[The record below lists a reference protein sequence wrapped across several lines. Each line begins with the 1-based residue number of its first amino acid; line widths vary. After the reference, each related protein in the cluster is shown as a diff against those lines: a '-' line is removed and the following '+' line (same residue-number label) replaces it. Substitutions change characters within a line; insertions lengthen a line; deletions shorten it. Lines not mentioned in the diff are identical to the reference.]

1 MSERIGVIAAI
12 VSCAAGGAAAVAT
25 RFVIGAVD
33 PITIAAFRFG
43 LGFAVLLP
51 LTLALR
57 SRWPSGRDWIG
68 VALLGLMFFGL
79 FFVLYNISLSHTT
92 TARGTL
98 ALSVLPLVTMA
109 VAALLGVERLTARK
123 SAGVVVAVLGVAATL
138 AAGLGDAPEGA
149 WRGDLIM
156 VGATLCMA
164 LYSIW
169 SRPYVRRSSPLAFVT
184 AGMGCGALCLVVV
197 AAWSGGF
204 VVARQFDWAQ
214 WLAIFYLG
222 AGGGALAFYL
232 WVFALERASPTRVA
246 NTMTVN
252 PVVSSVLA
260 AWLLGEPL
268 GFHIAAGIAAVGA
281 GIWIATV
288 EPRSAT

>member
-1 MSERIGVIAAI
+1 M
-12 VSCAAGGAAAVAT
+12 
-25 RFVIGAVD
+25 
-33 PITIAAFRFG
+33 
-43 LGFAVLLP
+43 
-51 LTLALR
+51 
-57 SRWPSGRDWIG
+57 
-68 VALLGLMFFGL
+68 
-79 FFVLYNISLSHTT
+79 
-92 TARGTL
+92 
-98 ALSVLPLVTMA
+98 
-109 VAALLGVERLTARK
+109 
-123 SAGVVVAVLGVAATL
+123 
-138 AAGLGDAPEGA
+138 
-149 WRGDLIM
+149 
-156 VGATLCMA
+156 
-164 LYSIW
+164 
-169 SRPYVRRSSPLAFVT
+169 
-184 AGMGCGALCLVVV
+184 
-197 AAWSGGF
+197 
-204 VVARQFDWAQ
+204 VARQFDWAQ

>member
-57 SRWPSGRDWIG
+57 SRWPSGHDWIG

-123 SAGVVVAVLGVAATL
+123 STGVVVAVLGVAATL

>member
-123 SAGVVVAVLGVAATL
+123 STGVVVAVLGVAATL

>member
-123 SAGVVVAVLGVAATL
+123 STGGVVAVLGVAATL